1 MPSRTVVVAC
11 RVGLHARPA
20 ATFTRA
26 AAASGVPVRLQVAG
40 GEPVDAASM
49 LAVMTLGVRH
59 GQEVVLSAEG
69 VGSEEALD
77 ALAAL
82 LATDH
87 DAAGAGA
94 APAGGSPDSGAE
106 AG

>member
-1 MPSRTVVVAC
+1 MPSRTVVVASP
-11 RVGLHARPA
+11 VGLHARPA

-40 GEPVDAASM
+40 AEPVDASSM

-69 VGSEEALD
+69 EGSEQVLD
-77 ALAAL
+77 ALAEL
-82 LATDH
+82 LGRPEPT
-87 DAAGAGA
+87 AAG
-94 APAGGSPDSGAE
+94 
-106 AG
+106 